1 VGKGAGGSGKAA
13 VMEELVWI
21 CVGGTGVTSTV
32 GTA

>member
-1 VGKGAGGSGKAA
+1 VGNGAGESGKVA

-21 CVGGTGVTSTV
+21 CVGGTGVASTV